1 MVARNA
7 GVAFAVRLLS
17 NHSTENPRGIMSK
30 DVHTRCRRRHADNEI
45 AQDIFK
51 SFWGVVDGED
61 GQLEY
66 KKGYERIPTN
76 WFKTPVDYGLV
87 QLNLDLVSWISKYP
101 ELASIGGNTGEV
113 NTFTPLNITGLPE
126 GLMNVP
132 TLLENNNLLCFVLQ
146 IVGTF
151 APDSL
156 SGIFDIIAKP
166 LKLLTDTLGAD
177 LLDLSCPPAQ
187 ELGLDDSEPVWEK
200 LTSSYAGPK
209 RAGSCL

>member
-1 MVARNA
+1 M
-7 GVAFAVRLLS
+7 
-17 NHSTENPRGIMSK
+17 
-30 DVHTRCRRRHADNEI
+30 
-45 AQDIFK
+45 
-51 SFWGVVDGED
+51 VDGED
-61 GQLEY
+61 GQMEY
-66 KKGYERIPTN
+66 KRGYEQIPAN
-76 WFKTPVDYGLV
+76 WYKTPVDYGLV

-113 NTFTPLNITGLPE
+113 DTFTPLNITDLSG

-156 SGIFDIIAKP
+156 SGLFSIIAKP
-166 LKLLTDTLGAD
+166 LQLLTDTIGAD

-187 ELGLDDSEPVWEK
+187 ELSLDNSPAVWES
-200 LTSSYAGPK
+200 LTNSYAGPQ